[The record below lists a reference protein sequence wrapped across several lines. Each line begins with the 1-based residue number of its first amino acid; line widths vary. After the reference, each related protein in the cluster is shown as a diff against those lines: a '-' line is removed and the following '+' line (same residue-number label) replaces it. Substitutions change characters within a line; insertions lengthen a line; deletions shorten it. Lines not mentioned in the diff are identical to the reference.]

1 MNQNLK
7 IVSCDPGSAKIG
19 LSQLGLTNLGK
30 IELINSNQIY
40 LEGKSL
46 EERLNFL
53 YTYLDNYLSI
63 NSVQEIALEETFIA
77 PFDKKA
83 GAYKF
88 NLDAPLKLS
97 MSRGII
103 WSLAGKYGIKVFE
116 YSNGDVKKA
125 ITRNHQASKSM
136 MINAVSKIFGK
147 KFEEDEADSIA
158 IGITHLIAKKLSMSK
173 TT

>member
-7 IVSCDPGSAKIG
+7 ILSADPGSFKVGISC
-19 LSQLGLTNLGK
+19 LELTNQGK
-30 IELINSNQIY
+30 IELINSNQVY

-53 YTYLDNYLSI
+53 YNYLNNYLSL
-63 NSVQEIALEETFIA
+63 NSVSEIALEETFVA

-83 GAYKF
+83 GNYKF
-88 NLDAPLKLS
+88 SIDAPLKLS
-97 MSRGII
+97 MSRGVI

-125 ITRNHQASKSM
+125 ITRNHQATKQM
-136 MINAVSKIFGK
+136 MMLQIGKIFGK

-158 IGITHLIAKKLSMSK
+158 IGVTHLIAKKLSMSK
-173 TT
+173 LA